1 MATANGARVLGEPG
15 ELGVI
20 RAGAQADLI
29 IIDLTKPAYRPLG
42 DIWNHLV
49 MYETGAAVDTVL
61 VAGEIVVRNGQCTR
75 VDEAELLAEAEELA
89 ARDAAA
95 NVEALATARV
105 ERTTFQPLILEA
117 LRRSAPLDRFAHL
130 V

>member
-1 MATANGARVLGEPG
+1 
-15 ELGVI
+15 
-20 RAGAQADLI
+20 
-29 IIDLTKPAYRPLG
+29 LTKPSCRPLG

-75 VDEAELLAEAEELA
+75 VDESELLAEAEELS

-95 NVEALATARV
+95 NVEALATSRA

-117 LRRSAPLDRFAHL
+117 LRRSAPVDRFAHL